1 MEAALAPSA
10 AATLVAQRA
19 AVNLKNRRGAVVGAS
34 IVLAASFAG
43 MVSSA
48 YTADHIKRS
57 GVDMSAN
64 ATLKQAYRAAWIS
77 ALISAG
83 AMVVSGSVIA
93 ALALKNKSE

>member
-1 MEAALAPSA
+1 MEAVPNAAVAAAMALAERTS
-10 AATLVAQRA
+10 
-19 AVNLKNRRGAVVGAS
+19 VNIKNRKNAAMGAG

-57 GVDMSAN
+57 GCNMDTDKTM
-64 ATLKQAYRAAWIS
+64 KEAYRSAWIS

-83 AMVVSGSVIA
+83 SIVVSGSILA
-93 ALALKNKSE
+93 ALALKN